1 MNNAT
6 AQQLIDELV
15 ADIGSVISND
25 PAKTTCV
32 WWRGHLS
39 GVVDTVRAVTE
50 AGGIDL
56 QRADAALEALLEAEN
71 TRETE

>member
-1 MNNAT
+1 VNNAT

-15 ADIGSVISND
+15 ADIASVISND

-39 GVVDTVRAVTE
+39 GVVGTVRAVTE
-50 AGGIDL
+50 ADEIDL
-56 QRADAALEALLEAEN
+56 QRADAALEALLEAESAGDS
-71 TRETE
+71 